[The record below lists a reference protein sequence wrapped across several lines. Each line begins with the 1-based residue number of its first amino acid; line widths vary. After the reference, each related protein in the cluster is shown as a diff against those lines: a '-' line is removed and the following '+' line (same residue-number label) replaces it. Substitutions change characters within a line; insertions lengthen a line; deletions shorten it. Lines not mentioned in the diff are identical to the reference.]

1 MLSITTST
9 PTPALGCKDSSLED
23 TLHLESWTT
32 DPSQTSDPMNCETL
46 PKSTSSQVSGGGPLL
61 FGGQD
66 GQTNDVSGLGH
77 ARVSRFRAR
86 ASARDTQTSG
96 IFGPLFTTSSPSADL
111 QLSLANRLQA
121 RMAASGL
128 QEFALTWKTWDM
140 PAGEPICALRAS
152 ERRIGG
158 KGSSGWRSPSASDGE
173 GGIMEIREN
182 CAGKYKLRDEVQL
195 AHWSTPPV
203 QDSANNAG
211 PSQFH
216 RNTHPLNVQA
226 VLASWPTPQEDNANN
241 AYGHKGTTFSDL
253 PTTAQW
259 AGPDLKPSIAETE
272 KRAAL
277 NPAHSRWL
285 MGYPAVWDSCG
296 ATAMQSS
303 RKSQR
308 NLSKPL
314 LKL

>member
-1 MLSITTST
+1 MPTTTTSI
-9 PTPALGCKDSSLED
+9 PRPALGSQNSSPRD
-23 TLHLESWTT
+23 TLRLESWTA
-32 DPSQTSDPMNCETL
+32 DPSPTSVPRNSETS
-46 PKSTSSQVSGGGPLL
+46 PKSISLPGSAVGPLL
-61 FGGQD
+61 FGGQA
-66 GQTNDVSGLGH
+66 GPTSAPSGLAP

-86 ASARDTQTSG
+86 ASARATPTND

-111 QLSLANRLQA
+111 QLSLESRLRA
-121 RMAASGL
+121 RMGASGS

-152 ERRIGG
+152 ERRTGG
-158 KGSSGWRSPSASDGE
+158 KGFSGLVH
-173 GGIMEIREN
+173 
-182 CAGKYKLRDEVQL
+182 C
-195 AHWSTPPV
+195 STPTV

-211 PSQFH
+211 PSQFE

-259 AGPDLKPSIAETE
+259 AGPDLKESPAGTE

-285 MGYPAVWDSCG
+285 MGYPAAWDSCG

-303 RKSQR
+303 RKSPQNSSR
-308 NLSKPL
+308 LFQKHQKENN
-314 LKL
+314 

>member
-1 MLSITTST
+1 
-9 PTPALGCKDSSLED
+9 
-23 TLHLESWTT
+23 
-32 DPSQTSDPMNCETL
+32 
-46 PKSTSSQVSGGGPLL
+46 
-61 FGGQD
+61 
-66 GQTNDVSGLGH
+66 
-77 ARVSRFRAR
+77 
-86 ASARDTQTSG
+86 
-96 IFGPLFTTSSPSADL
+96 
-111 QLSLANRLQA
+111 
-121 RMAASGL
+121 MAASGL

-158 KGSSGWRSPSASDGE
+158 KGSSGWPTPACRDVKGGYE
-173 GGIMEIREN
+173 GGRIRN
-182 CAGKYKLRDEVQL
+182 GKI
-195 AHWSTPPV
+195 STDALDV
-203 QDSANNAG
+203 VAQ
-211 PSQFH
+211 
-216 RNTHPLNVQA
+216 
-226 VLASWPTPQEDNANN
+226 LASWPTPQEDNANN

-259 AGPDLKPSIAETE
+259 VGPDLKPSIAETE